1 MNKFIFSI
9 AVILTAMLGQQC
21 SQSDIETLPPR
32 DFLEGVDRVIYIEGN
47 IFLDMEE
54 EGVIRLTPEERRYS
68 RYRKE
73 ITGARL
79 KQLREF
85 LLGYSSPTLRETPI
99 EEEQI
104 IEVSGPFCFLDGGYT
119 KLLIPGKKGKKVT
132 WGICFETEEEAE
144 MFFMIVGREGRAEGM
159 RELRLM
165 REREERKKP
174 R

>member
-1 MNKFIFSI
+1 MMNKFIFSI

-21 SQSDIETLPPR
+21 SQPDIRGLPLSDL
-32 DFLEGVDRVIYIEGN
+32 LEGSDRVIYIEGN

-54 EGVIRLTPEERRYS
+54 EGVIRMTPEERRYG

-119 KLLIPGKKGKKVT
+119 KLLIPGKKGEKV
-132 WGICFETEEEAE
+132 GICFETEEEAE
-144 MFFMIVGREGRAEGM
+144 KFFMIVGREGRAEGM